1 MPPIFKLLQQHRF
14 GFLFETERE
23 SADSLKSY
31 LKNLIPLRFA
41 TGFLLTT
48 SMLVMVFM
56 PVHSERKDYIGKRI
70 GGIAV
75 YGLVSVPADRV
86 YDALPFGRGDVLTE
100 PLLNEAIKKLFE
112 SGDFADVKI
121 RSKLLADQTVMLSI
135 VVVELPRIKEIVIVG
150 EQELY
155 EADLKT
161 VLPFKEGDVFQEQLA
176 RDAVGLLKEKYRDEG
191 FLLAE
196 VWHRAEE
203 LNLGEVTITYLVD
216 EGQNIPISRINIIGT
231 KNISPVELLDIL
243 EQKEEGF
250 LEDGIFRESVF
261 EEDKFKI
268 LAYAKTLG
276 YVNAEIDPSG
286 TGYEIR
292 WRNPRKPEE
301 GRVVVVTYKIIE
313 GDIRYFG
320 GYSLEH
326 DPAGINQEYNP
337 PERKKKG
344 REHLNPVFTAERLL
358 GFLEFEPAD
367 AGQVFDE
374 GKYFRDRNTLQQAY
388 STQGYVFAQIQPYY
402 TNIPITEENLKKYEA
417 CRSLENPADEESRR
431 CMEIGK
437 SIDIERLRERLKE
450 NPKMRGAIMRH
461 VHFVVREN
469 NLAFIENIIVKGMKK
484 TQENV
489 IRRQLLVK
497 EGQLFNSA
505 LVERSREKIFNLGY
519 FKEVNLDMR
528 PGSDDRK
535 MNLVITVVEQPTGT
549 ITLGGTYSTSSGF
562 SVYTE
567 LGENNLFG
575 TGQRLSGKLQYG
587 PTTRQISTTWI
598 EPWIYESCDG
608 ITGRYWY
615 NKQRGFDEAPGLL
628 ELNVLTDSLRSEN
641 ESLGKVVKSI
651 IDEETASL
659 GKNTSDVPVIVLDR
673 IKMRIRTLLR
683 SRIEREEECYRG
695 FPSPWALSLSA
706 AYSSFTIDTTALTVS
721 NDSYDAFEGATYD
734 VNAMG
739 LGIGVSHSFWVNWT
753 HYHRYTPSW
762 SLASRPSSL
771 ASDEVIRRA
780 NLGWQFKSSFTN
792 GLIYDTRDNIF
803 NPTSGMNLD
812 LSVEFTGQLLGGQDH
827 FNRYRITASH
837 YYSPFDYTFWGFF
850 KSRSLKRWRFV
861 IETRV
866 SATFTHETAP
876 FGKEQDKTVNPYL
889 ETSDRLY
896 LGGYES
902 LRGYD
907 YQTDDNFPGPW
918 WLFGGVNHL
927 LLGSV
932 EFRFPIEPSTLWW
945 TFFVDAGSGYVN
957 LGELTG
963 TMREYVET
971 YEDSVRQSTEEL
983 PPIEALIR
991 QTHNIVNYN
1000 KYPYKNYYDWHD
1012 PRRAVLSQ
1020 RNVALDRMLWSW
1032 GFGLRVQIP
1041 VLPIRLFM
1049 AQKLA
1054 YNNGR
1059 LAPIP
1064 GDSKFQFV
1072 FGIGDYR
1079 F

>member
-1 MPPIFKLLQQHRF
+1 M
-14 GFLFETERE
+14 
-23 SADSLKSY
+23 ADFLKSY
-31 LKNLIPLRFA
+31 LKNLLSLRFA
-41 TGFLLTT
+41 TATFLTA
-48 SMLVMVFM
+48 SMLVMVFL
-56 PVHSERKDYIGKRI
+56 PVHSERKNFVGKKI
-70 GGIAV
+70 SKIDL
-75 YGLVSVPADRV
+75 YGLVSVSEDRV
-86 YDALPFGRGDVLTE
+86 YDALPFRRGDVLKE
-100 PLLNEAIKKLFE
+100 DALNEAVKNLFAT
-112 SGDFADVKI
+112 GDFEDVEI
-121 RSKLLADQTVMLSI
+121 RAKLLSDGTVLLSVI
-135 VVVELPRIKEIVIVG
+135 LDELPRIKEIIFVG

-161 VLPFKEGDVFQEQLA
+161 VLPFKEGDVFHEQQAL
-176 RDAVGLLKEKYRDEG
+176 DGIELLKEKYRDEG

-196 VWHRAEE
+196 LWVRSEE
-203 LNLGEVTITYLVD
+203 LSPGEITITYLVD
-216 EGQNIPISRINIIGT
+216 EGQNIPITRINITGT
-231 KNISPVELLDIL
+231 KKISPVELLDIL

-250 LEDGIFRESVF
+250 LEDGIFRESKF

-276 YVNAEIDPSG
+276 YVNAEIDPAG

-292 WRNPRKPEE
+292 WRNPKKPED
-301 GRVVVVTYKIIE
+301 GRVVVVTYRLIE

-326 DPAGINQEYNP
+326 DPAGINEEFNP
-337 PERKKKG
+337 KERKKKG
-344 REHLNPVFTAERLL
+344 REHMNPVFTADQLIS
-358 GFLEFEPAD
+358 FLEFEPSD

-388 STQGYVFAQIQPYY
+388 STHGYVFAQIQPYY
-402 TNIPITEENLKKYEA
+402 TNIPLTEENLNKYEA
-417 CRSLENPADEESRR
+417 CQSIKNPTTDDSRQCAD
-431 CMEIGK
+431 IGK
-437 SIDIERLRERLKE
+437 SIDIGRLRELLKDD
-450 NPKMRGAIMRH
+450 PKMRGRILRH

-469 NLAFIENIIVKGMKK
+469 NLAYIENIIVKGMKK

-489 IRRQLLVK
+489 IRRELLIK

-505 LVERSREKIFNLGY
+505 LVERSREKVFNLGY

-528 PGSDDRK
+528 PGSDDKK
-535 MNLVITVVEQPTGT
+535 MNLVISVIEQPTGT
-549 ITLGGTYSTSSGF
+549 ITLGGTYGTASGF

-659 GKNTSDVPVIVLDR
+659 GKNAKTAPVIVLDR
-673 IKMRIRTLLR
+673 IKMRIRTLMR

-706 AYSSFTIDTTALTVS
+706 VYSSYRIPTTALTVS
-721 NDSYDAFEGATYD
+721 NDSNDMFEGASYD
-734 VNAMG
+734 INAMG
-739 LGIGVSHSFWVNWT
+739 LGVGVSHSFLVNWA
-753 HYHRYTPSW
+753 HYHRYSPSW
-762 SLASRPSSL
+762 SVASRPTSL
-771 ASDEVIRRA
+771 ANDEVIRRA

-792 GLIYDTRDNIF
+792 GLIFDSRDNVF
-803 NPTSGMNLD
+803 NPTSGFNLD
-812 LSVEFTGQLLGGQDH
+812 LSVEMAGQMLGGQDH
-827 FNRYRITASH
+827 FNRYKITGSH
-837 YYSPFDYTFWGFF
+837 YFWPIDYSFYGLF
-850 KSRSLKRWRFV
+850 KSRNLKRWRV
-861 IETRV
+861 VVESRV

-876 FGKEQDKTVNPYL
+876 FGKNQDKTINPFL
-889 ETSDRLY
+889 EAGDRLY

-902 LRGYD
+902 LRGYEYRND
-907 YQTDDNFPGPW
+907 PNFPAPW
-918 WLFGGVNHL
+918 WQFGGSNHL
-927 LLGSV
+927 VIGSL
-932 EFRFPIEPSTLWW
+932 ELRLPIEPSTLWW
-945 TFFVDAGSGYVN
+945 TFFVDAGSGFVN

-963 TMREYVET
+963 NNLEYVQQYDDAVSKDAEG
-971 YEDSVRQSTEEL
+971 R
-983 PPIEALIR
+983 PPLEVWFR
-991 QTHNIVNYN
+991 QTHNLVNYN
-1000 KYPYKNYYDWHD
+1000 KYPYDNYYDWND
-1012 PRRAVLSQ
+1012 PRRAVLTQ
-1020 RNVALDRMLWSW
+1020 RNLSLDRMLWSW

-1049 AQKLA
+1049 AQKMA

-1059 LAPIP
+1059 WAPIP
-1064 GDSKFQFV
+1064 GDSKFNFV